1 MITIDLHGMT
11 LDDLF
16 IELPL
21 QLEEA
26 LFLEETKV
34 ELVHGFHNGQVL
46 KNYLNSCQ
54 FEHDMA
60 RNRICITRIR
70 GESTEGST
78 MIHIDPHNHK
88 KPNKKE
94 N

>member
-34 ELVHGFHNGQVL
+34 ELVHGFHKDRKSVV
-46 KNYLNSCQ
+46 
-54 FEHDMA
+54 
-60 RNRICITRIR
+60 
-70 GESTEGST
+70 
-78 MIHIDPHNHK
+78 
-88 KPNKKE
+88 
-94 N
+94 

>member
-1 MITIDLHGMT
+1 MT

-26 LFLEETKV
+26 LVLDETKI
-34 ELVHGFHNGQVL
+34 ELVHGFHSGQVL

-54 FEHDMA
+54 FEHDMT
-60 RNRICITRIR
+60 RNRILITRIR

-78 MIHIDPHNHK
+78 MIQIDFYKHK
-88 KPNKKE
+88 KPSKKE
-94 N
+94 K